1 MEWLRESNR
10 QLVQKQEQVSQVIC
24 REVETQQQKTEY
36 MLLTWELQQQT
47 CFAAA
52 LQTEQQ
58 DTVMV
63 SILTTISKT
72 HSEWLKTQTS
82 MSLKSLRFW
91 DDNIKPSR
99 TWQTDEEPRI
109 SKKEFYS
116 VALNLGYTGFF
127 CLLASFKL
135 ALCGPSSKKIE
146 RFVEA
151 KGDSVLWLLLI
162 QPRQILDKSS
172 RYPPLLIQK
181 DMQPI
186 SKYSPSSCRCR
197 M

>member
-1 MEWLRESNR
+1 
-10 QLVQKQEQVSQVIC
+10 
-24 REVETQQQKTEY
+24 
-36 MLLTWELQQQT
+36 
-47 CFAAA
+47 
-52 LQTEQQ
+52 
-58 DTVMV
+58 MV

-82 MSLKSLRFW
+82 MSLKSLRFQ

-135 ALCGPSSKKIE
+135 ALCGPSGKKIE

-151 KGDSVLWLLLI
+151 KGDSDPHSFRRNVSTSLVNSKGHVANFEVFSIILSMQNVTSFCVKLTV
-162 QPRQILDKSS
+162 PR
-172 RYPPLLIQK
+172 
-181 DMQPI
+181 I
-186 SKYSPSSCRCR
+186 SVK
-197 M
+197 

>member
-1 MEWLRESNR
+1 MAKRI
-10 QLVQKQEQVSQVIC
+10 EQATG
-24 REVETQQQKTEY
+24 VETRASILGHMQRGGNPTAKDRVYASY
-36 MLLTWELQQQT
+36 MGALAVDLLCSGATNR
-47 CFAAA
+47 
-52 LQTEQQ
+52 
-58 DTVMV
+58 VV
-63 SILTTISKT
+63 LTTISKT

-82 MSLKSLRFW
+82 MSLKSLRFQ

-135 ALCGPSSKKIE
+135 ALCGPSGKKIE

-181 DMQPI
+181 DMQLI